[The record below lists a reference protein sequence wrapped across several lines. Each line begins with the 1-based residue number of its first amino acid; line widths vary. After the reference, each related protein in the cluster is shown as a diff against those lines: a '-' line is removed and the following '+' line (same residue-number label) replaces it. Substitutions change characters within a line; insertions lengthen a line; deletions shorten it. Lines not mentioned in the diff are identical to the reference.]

1 MLTKRRRAMIMVVDD
16 DEDLRLLCER
26 HLRDWGYGTLSAS
39 SGLEALQFLNENPN
53 VDLIILDIKMPT
65 MSGIEV
71 LKKLRARNIN
81 VPVILYSD
89 YSTYR
94 DNFLS
99 WLADAFLTKS
109 SDLTELKDKV
119 KQLLRLSQ

>member
-1 MLTKRRRAMIMVVDD
+1 MLAKTSRAMIMVVDD
-16 DEDLRLLCER
+16 DEDVRFLCER
-26 HLRDWGYGTLSAS
+26 ELRNWGYVTLSAS

-65 MSGIEV
+65 MNGFEV
-71 LKKLRARNIN
+71 LKKLRDRNIS

-109 SDLTELKDKV
+109 SDLSELKKKV
-119 KQLLRLSQ
+119 KQLLRQSQ